1 MDFCEIDG
9 SRLTTEYTNSGII
22 KKCYMCGTMKDSKA
36 EDTLILTEYIKKKK
50 HNNNIE
56 FLKNG
61 KDDHINNCIYKECP
75 KCKFQIVKMVYTGED
90 LKVNFICDCGNI
102 F

>member
-56 FLKNG
+56 FLKNLTTNT
-61 KDDHINNCIYKECP
+61 KYPFSTPELR
-75 KCKFQIVKMVYTGED
+75 EE
-90 LKVNFICDCGNI
+90 L
-102 F
+102 